1 MKMIKLLHPPVLRKL
16 NVCAYARISSD
27 KDVNELSLDEQIE
40 VYTNMILSNSNW
52 NFCGIY
58 FDDGISGASTK
69 GRTSFNL
76 MIEKA
81 MLGQIDV
88 IIVKSISRFARNTID
103 LLKTIQDLRNI
114 DVEVFFE
121 NENFSSLDFKC
132 DMLLTCYAKF
142 AEEEVISMSL
152 NRSWRHQ
159 IDREAGRYFLPS
171 RKLFGLR
178 QKTTGEIYIYEPEAK
193 WIRVMYDMYLQ
204 DKSMGEIIAVLT
216 ENKVPT
222 YTGHGE
228 WRATVIRS
236 ILKNE
241 KYVGDCLMQKTYTKN
256 PLIHKSDNN
265 YGERPMYYIKDGH
278 PAIIEREKWDK
289 VQEKLATARKKF
301 KIKTAVEFPEVYE
314 NMNRSYSKFLYCP
327 YCKNHYYL
335 RTITH
340 AGKEPTKTLNCSSNK
355 NTNRCKNESVF
366 VEVLNKII
374 AMLLITLQ
382 KERKAFRKALFET
395 YNQEPDERTNEALKA
410 LQSQIKGLSERYR
423 EIPPT
428 TEYNN
433 ELRTS
438 ILEELTKVTQEKNF
452 IEMTIPTEE
461 AINRQVNEIMEILD
475 SCPVETTSIDSNSYR
490 KLFKKVIVYNRNKL
504 VFIIGNDD
512 ISKLPKKINP
522 QFQTS
527 IEYKIRKTTFT
538 CKFGI
543 YINK

>member
-236 ILKNE
+236 MLKNE

-374 AMLLITLQ
+374 AKLLITLQ

-395 YNQEPDERTNEALKA
+395 YNQEPDERTNEALKT
-410 LQSQIKGLSERYR
+410 LQSQIKGLTERYR

-428 TEYNN
+428 SEYNN

-452 IEMTIPTEE
+452 IEMTIPTDE
-461 AINRQVNEIMEILD
+461 AINRQVSEIMEILD
-475 SCPVETTSIDSNSYR
+475 SCPVEITSIDSNSYR

>member
-1 MKMIKLLHPPVLRKL
+1 MIKLLHPPVLRKL

-40 VYTNMILSNSNW
+40 VYTNMILNNSNW

-171 RKLFGLR
+171 RKLYGLR

-193 WIRVMYDMYLQ
+193 WIRVIYDMYLQ

-222 YTGHGE
+222 YTGHCE

-236 ILKNE
+236 MLKNE

-278 PAIIEREKWDK
+278 PAIISREKWDK

-301 KIKTAVEFPEVYE
+301 KIKTAVEFPEIYE

-374 AMLLITLQ
+374 AKLLITLQ

-395 YNQEPDERTNEALKA
+395 YKQEPDERTIEALKA
-410 LQSQIKGLSERYR
+410 LQSQIKGLTECYR

-428 TEYNN
+428 SEYNN

-461 AINRQVNEIMEILD
+461 AINRQVNEILEILD
-475 SCPVETTSIDSNSYR
+475 SCPVEVTSIDSSSYR

>member
-1 MKMIKLLHPPVLRKL
+1 MIKLLHPPILRKL

-40 VYTNMILSNSNW
+40 VYTNMILNNSNW

-159 IDREAGRYFLPS
+159 VDREAGRYFLPS
-171 RKLFGLR
+171 RKLYGLR

-193 WIRVMYDMYLQ
+193 WIRVIYDMYLQ
-204 DKSMGEIIAVLT
+204 DKSMGEIITVLT

-236 ILKNE
+236 MLKNE

-278 PAIIEREKWDK
+278 PAIISREKWDK

-374 AMLLITLQ
+374 AKLLITLQ

-395 YNQEPDERTNEALKA
+395 YKQEPDERTIEALKA
-410 LQSQIKGLSERYR
+410 LQSQIKGLTERYR

-428 TEYNN
+428 SEYNN

-475 SCPVETTSIDSNSYR
+475 SCPVEVTSIDSSSYR

>member
-1 MKMIKLLHPPVLRKL
+1 MIKLLHPPVLRKL

-40 VYTNMILSNSNW
+40 VYTNMILNNNNW

-159 IDREAGRYFLPS
+159 VDREAGRYFLPS
-171 RKLFGLR
+171 RKLYGLR

-193 WIRVMYDMYLQ
+193 WIRVIYDMYLQ

-236 ILKNE
+236 MLKNE

-278 PAIIEREKWDK
+278 PAIISREKWDK

-374 AMLLITLQ
+374 AKLLITLQ

-395 YNQEPDERTNEALKA
+395 YKQEPDERTIEALKA
-410 LQSQIKGLSERYR
+410 LQSQIKGLTERYR

-428 TEYNN
+428 SEYNN

-461 AINRQVNEIMEILD
+461 AIDRQVNEIMEILD
-475 SCPVETTSIDSNSYR
+475 SCPVEVTSIDSSSYR

>member
-1 MKMIKLLHPPVLRKL
+1 MIKLLHPPVLRKL

-40 VYTNMILSNSNW
+40 VYTNMILGNSNW

-142 AEEEVISMSL
+142 ADEEVISMSL

-159 IDREAGRYFLPS
+159 VDREAGRYFLPS
-171 RKLFGLR
+171 RKLYGLR

-193 WIRVMYDMYLQ
+193 WIRVIYDMYLQ

-236 ILKNE
+236 MLKNE

-278 PAIIEREKWDK
+278 PAYVGNGGVVGK
-289 VQEKLATARKKF
+289 VDDHIGFHLSQLGKGFGYSVFAVDADLAHDLFTKQTGNQLAHGAVGAEEYCSHTSIPSFRISSYSLARVASSMGVRGSRRFSSPKPMADTAALAGMGLTSLKRALTRGSRSHCIFAAVLKSPALQASVMATASLG
-301 KIKTAVEFPEVYE
+301 TT
-314 NMNRSYSKFLYCP
+314 L
-327 YCKNHYYL
+327 L
-335 RTITH
+335 RTEMVPAAPMAIMGTVR
-340 AGKEPTKTLNCSSNK
+340 ASSP
-355 NTNRCKNESVF
+355 E
-366 VEVLNKII
+366 
-374 AMLLITLQ
+374 
-382 KERKAFRKALFET
+382 
-395 YNQEPDERTNEALKA
+395 
-410 LQSQIKGLSERYR
+410 
-423 EIPPT
+423 
-428 TEYNN
+428 
-433 ELRTS
+433 
-438 ILEELTKVTQEKNF
+438 
-452 IEMTIPTEE
+452 
-461 AINRQVNEIMEILD
+461 
-475 SCPVETTSIDSNSYR
+475 
-490 KLFKKVIVYNRNKL
+490 
-504 VFIIGNDD
+504 
-512 ISKLPKKINP
+512 
-522 QFQTS
+522 
-527 IEYKIRKTTFT
+527 
-538 CKFGI
+538 
-543 YINK
+543 

>member
-1 MKMIKLLHPPVLRKL
+1 MIKLLHPPVLRKL

-40 VYTNMILSNSNW
+40 VYTNMILNNSNW

-171 RKLFGLR
+171 RKLYGLR

-193 WIRVMYDMYLQ
+193 WIRVIYDMYLQ

-236 ILKNE
+236 MLKNE

-278 PAIIEREKWDK
+278 PAIISREKWDK

-301 KIKTAVEFPEVYE
+301 KIKTAVEFPEIYE

-366 VEVLNKII
+366 VEVLNS
-374 AMLLITLQ
+374 
-382 KERKAFRKALFET
+382 
-395 YNQEPDERTNEALKA
+395 TNVK
-410 LQSQIKGLSERYR
+410 SRCS
-423 EIPPT
+423 
-428 TEYNN
+428 
-433 ELRTS
+433 
-438 ILEELTKVTQEKNF
+438 
-452 IEMTIPTEE
+452 
-461 AINRQVNEIMEILD
+461 D
-475 SCPVETTSIDSNSYR
+475 
-490 KLFKKVIVYNRNKL
+490 
-504 VFIIGNDD
+504 
-512 ISKLPKKINP
+512 
-522 QFQTS
+522 
-527 IEYKIRKTTFT
+527 
-538 CKFGI
+538 
-543 YINK
+543 